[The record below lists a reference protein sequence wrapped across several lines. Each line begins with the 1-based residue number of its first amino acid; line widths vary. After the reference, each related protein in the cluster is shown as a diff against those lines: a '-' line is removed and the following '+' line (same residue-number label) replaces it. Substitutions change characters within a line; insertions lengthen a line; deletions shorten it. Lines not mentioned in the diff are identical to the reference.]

1 MVLLHPT
8 VKPFDF
14 MSRCARQVATLV
26 LAAVGLS
33 VVAPVQGEDLRDDV
47 LARLRNATFE
57 VVLEKPKTDSLSY
70 EKELP
75 FDLLPFRMRND
86 KYQSIGT
93 AFALEGGNFVS
104 AAHVVGL
111 ASESVRRRIHL
122 RDSHGNIIR
131 LDKVVK
137 FSTARD
143 FIVFT
148 VKDYRASGHLDAGIE
163 ARKSDKLFA
172 VGNALGEGV
181 IARDGLYTSDTPE
194 EENGRWNWIRF
205 SAATSPGNSGGPL
218 VDRDGRV
225 IGVVLRKSQNENLN
239 YALPIAEVLNA
250 ARAKAEVR
258 AKMMFRL
265 EITDRTLQRTLDEK
279 IDLPLGYMRFGEA
292 LQKILNS
299 FTASLSDQFRAANRE
314 DMFPLSPGAQGLLY
328 RTKVQ
333 ATFPHVL
340 AKQRDGTWDAV
351 LPQERRNAE
360 IGRNGNVSFGSMGN
374 FLYIKMQA
382 PEGVTLPQ
390 LHADSKRFM
399 DLLLRGLYFSRS
411 FGAERVRITSLGRA
425 KEEQIHVDAYQR
437 KWQVRRWSV
446 EHSDETVVSYAL
458 PVPGGYAIL
467 LNSADEAQSFMY
479 ELDMKT
485 LVDFA
490 FVTYYGTL
498 KQWEEFLTVRDML
511 PAAFASIAIEPSYG
525 KEFRY
530 RSKRLSLS
538 YPHELMKV
546 TENSDLHLMFSYFK
560 EGGRV
565 VWDVTSVLAGEDK
578 ETSDHVV
585 VGRHIRP
592 PKTLDDSERA
602 AWEALVNNRMPYT
615 GTAFF
620 DKSRTVIAGVHGRDM
635 GKAPPSDSSVVYSIL
650 YAADGSQDAPTME
663 QRLKRFGA
671 GVSVN
676 ER

>member
-1 MVLLHPT
+1 VLAPASAARDTKGVRMVLNPAA
-8 VKPFDF
+8 KPVDCL
-14 MSRCARQVATLV
+14 SRCARHVASLV
-26 LAAVGLS
+26 LAAAGASMAL
-33 VVAPVQGEDLRDDV
+33 PVQAEDLGAEV
-47 LARLRNATFE
+47 LARLRDATFE

-122 RDSHGNIIR
+122 RDSQGNIIR

-137 FSTARD
+137 FSSARD
-143 FIVFT
+143 FVVFT
-148 VKDYRASGHLDAGIE
+148 VKDYRASGHLEAGSQ

-181 IARDGLYTSDTPE
+181 ITRDGLYTSDTPE
-194 EENGRWNWIRF
+194 EEDGRWNWIRF
-205 SAATSPGNSGGPL
+205 SAATSPGNSGGPV

-225 IGVVLRKSQNENLN
+225 IGVVLRKSENENLN

-250 ARAKAEVR
+250 GRAKGEVR
-258 AKMMFRL
+258 AKIMFRL
-265 EITDRTLQRTLDEK
+265 EITDRTLQKTLDEK
-279 IDLPLGYMRFGEA
+279 IDLPQGYMRFGEA

-299 FTASLSDQFRAANRE
+299 FTASLSEQFKAANRQ

-328 RTKVQ
+328 RTKFQ
-333 ATFPHVL
+333 AVFPHVL
-340 AKQRDGTWDAV
+340 AKQSDGTWDAI
-351 LPQERRNAE
+351 LPKERRNAE
-360 IGRNGNVSFGSMGN
+360 IGRNGSVSFGSMGN
-374 FLYIKMQA
+374 FLYVKMQA
-382 PEGVTLPQ
+382 PEGVTPSQ
-390 LHADSKRFM
+390 LNADSKLFM

-425 KEEQIHVDAYQR
+425 KQEQVHVDAYQR
-437 KWQVRRWSV
+437 KWQVRRWSI

-467 LNSADEAQSFMY
+467 LHSGHESASYMY

-498 KQWEEFLTVRDML
+498 KQWQEFLAVRDML
-511 PAAFASIAIEPSYG
+511 PAAFASISIEPSYG
-525 KEFRY
+525 KEFR
-530 RSKRLSLS
+530 
-538 YPHELMKV
+538 
-546 TENSDLHLMFSYFK
+546 
-560 EGGRV
+560 
-565 VWDVTSVLAGEDK
+565 
-578 ETSDHVV
+578 
-585 VGRHIRP
+585 
-592 PKTLDDSERA
+592 
-602 AWEALVNNRMPYT
+602 
-615 GTAFF
+615 
-620 DKSRTVIAGVHGRDM
+620 
-635 GKAPPSDSSVVYSIL
+635 
-650 YAADGSQDAPTME
+650 
-663 QRLKRFGA
+663 
-671 GVSVN
+671 
-676 ER
+676 

>member
-1 MVLLHPT
+1 MVLDPAA
-8 VKPFDF
+8 KPVDF
-14 MSRCARQVATLV
+14 LSRCARHVASLV
-26 LAAVGLS
+26 LAAAGAS
-33 VVAPVQGEDLRDDV
+33 VALPVQAEDLGAEV
-47 LARLRNATFE
+47 LARLRDATFE

-122 RDSHGNIIR
+122 RDSQGNIIR

-137 FSTARD
+137 FSSARD
-143 FIVFT
+143 FVVFT
-148 VKDYRASGHLDAGIE
+148 VKDYRASGHLEAGSQ

-181 IARDGLYTSDTPE
+181 ITRDGLYTSDTPE
-194 EENGRWNWIRF
+194 EEDGRWNWIRF
-205 SAATSPGNSGGPL
+205 SAATSPGNSGGPV

-225 IGVVLRKSQNENLN
+225 IGVVLRKSENENLN

-250 ARAKAEVR
+250 GRAKGEVR
-258 AKMMFRL
+258 AKIMFRL
-265 EITDRTLQRTLDEK
+265 EITDRTLQKTLDEK
-279 IDLPLGYMRFGEA
+279 IDLPQGYMRFGEA

-299 FTASLSDQFRAANRE
+299 FTASLSEQFKVANRQ
-314 DMFPLSPGAQGLLY
+314 DMFPLSPGAQALLY
-328 RTKVQ
+328 RTKLQ

-340 AKQRDGTWDAV
+340 AKQSDGTWDAI

-360 IGRNGNVSFGSMGN
+360 IGRNGSVSFGSMGN
-374 FLYIKMQA
+374 FLYVKMQA
-382 PEGVTLPQ
+382 PEGVTPSQ
-390 LHADSKRFM
+390 LNADSKLFM

-425 KEEQIHVDAYQR
+425 KQEQVHVDAYQR
-437 KWQVRRWSV
+437 KWQVRRWSI

-467 LNSADEAQSFMY
+467 LHSGHESASFMY

-498 KQWEEFLTVRDML
+498 KQWQEFLAVRDML
-511 PAAFASIAIEPSYG
+511 PAVFASISIEPSYG

-530 RSKRLSLS
+530 RSNRLTLS

-578 ETSDHVV
+578 ETNDHVI

-602 AWEALVNNRMPYT
+602 GWEALVNHRMPYT
-615 GTAFF
+615 GTPFF
-620 DKSRTVIAGVHGRDM
+620 DKSRTVIAGVHAGDM
-635 GKAPPSDSSVVYSIL
+635 KAPPSDSSVVYSIL
-650 YAADGSQDAPTME
+650 YAADGSQDAAKME
-663 QRLKRFGA
+663 QRLKRFGS